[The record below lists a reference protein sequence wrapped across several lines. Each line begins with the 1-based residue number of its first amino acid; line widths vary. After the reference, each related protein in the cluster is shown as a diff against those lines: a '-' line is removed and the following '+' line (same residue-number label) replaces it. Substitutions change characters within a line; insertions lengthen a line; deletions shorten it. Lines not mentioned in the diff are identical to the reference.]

1 MGRRRYLSTD
11 ASKDKAIARL
21 SRDAGFLAPLLFF
34 MAIPHGDEAGYL
46 PGDAAEFRLLICPGL
61 PVSDEQVEEALTQIV
76 NHRLWSRNGAGI
88 RYKPESWRR
97 IQSYITDSRF
107 ESAQNAALQRTSAQN
122 SASSKVGWGVE
133 LELKSKAAAPLSPP
147 APQAAAAAIPQ
158 GPLNQ
163 FSPIAKKVIALY
175 ENTIGPITGKVAELI
190 SDFMDS
196 YKGKPE
202 WVDLAFTEA
211 AKNQARTWA
220 YIEAILN
227 TWAAQGGPPGG
238 QSRSY
243 RGQKKGIPENP
254 DPEKYFKGK
263 YGGVFYPQLKDE
275 FEADPEAFVKKHP
288 DYTVSRE
295 WVADKSGL
303 EKKL

>member
-1 MGRRRYLSTD
+1 MGRRRYISTD

-147 APQAAAAAIPQ
+147 APQAAAAAASDS
-158 GPLNQ
+158 LNQ
-163 FSPIAKKVIALY
+163 FSPLAQKTIALY
-175 ENTIGPITGKVAELI
+175 ENTIGPITGMVANLI

-202 WVDLAFTEA
+202 WVDLAFKEA

-220 YIEAILN
+220 YVEAILQS
-227 TWAAQGGPPGG
+227 WAAHGGLPRDKHNRLIGLENPFKDKTDAQVNWENDVTLLAKKIAQEHGG
-238 QSRSY
+238 RWSGQECADAAREQLKESRSPWA
-243 RGQKKGIPENP
+243 GEKTMKG
-254 DPEKYFKGK
+254 G
-263 YGGVFYPQLKDE
+263 
-275 FEADPEAFVKKHP
+275 
-288 DYTVSRE
+288 
-295 WVADKSGL
+295 
-303 EKKL
+303 

>member
-147 APQAAAAAIPQ
+147 APQAAAAAASDS
-158 GPLNQ
+158 LNQ
-163 FSPIAKKVIALY
+163 FSPLAQKTIALY
-175 ENTIGPITGKVAELI
+175 ENTIGIITGMVANLI

-202 WVDLAFTEA
+202 WVDEAFREA
-211 AKNQARTWA
+211 AKNEARTWA
-220 YIEAILN
+220 YVEAILK
-227 TWAAQGGPPGG
+227 TWAAQGGPLGRKRGREPPGG
-238 QSRSY
+238 SRLDT
-243 RGQKKGIPENP
+243 
-254 DPEKYFKGK
+254 DPEANFKGK
-263 YGGVFYPQLKDE
+263 YGMVFYPQIKDE
-275 FEADPEAFVKKHP
+275 FEADPAAFVAKHP

-295 WVADKSGL
+295 WV
-303 EKKL
+303 EKHKGGEEE